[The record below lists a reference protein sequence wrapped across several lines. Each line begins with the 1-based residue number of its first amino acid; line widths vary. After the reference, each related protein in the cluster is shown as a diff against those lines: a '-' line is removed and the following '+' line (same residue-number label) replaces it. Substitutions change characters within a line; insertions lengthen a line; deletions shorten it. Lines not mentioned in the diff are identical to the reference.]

1 MNRCTTTML
10 NIENILNTSQK
21 QQQQNSFHI
30 NHLLPELFNSTNE
43 TNHIVHRPQ
52 PMQMQQQAI
61 PTSATAQNLFL
72 NILHQLKLDDKTK
85 HHSQAD
91 PMASQLISSISLK
104 DLDLINLTQSFLRPV
119 QAINRPLLSSPGES
133 NSSSTNYMFNC
144 SNCEK
149 TYDTLGALKMHL
161 RTHTLPCKCKIC
173 GKSFSRPWLL
183 QGHYRTHTGEKP
195 FKCEICMRAFADRSN
210 LRAHMQTHSFIKKYH
225 CNSCERTFS
234 RMSLLNRHLENCHLK
249 LSANK

>member
-1 MNRCTTTML
+1 MNRCSTMTL
-10 NIENILNTSQK
+10 NIENILNTRPKQ

-30 NHLLPELFNSTNE
+30 NHLLPELFDNNSNE
-43 TNHIVHRPQ
+43 TKRIVQRQQ
-52 PMQMQQQAI
+52 PIHAHNEPAEST
-61 PTSATAQNLFL
+61 PTSTHLFL
-72 NILHQLKLDDKTK
+72 NILNQLKSVGKMNPHLPTNPC
-85 HHSQAD
+85 S
-91 PMASQLISSISLK
+91 PPFLT
-104 DLDLINLTQSFLRPV
+104 DLNDFHVLNLTQNFM
-119 QAINRPLLSSPGES
+119 RPLQTSEKISPLSHTDDS
-133 NSSSTNYMFNC
+133 NAVQGYIFNC
-144 SNCEK
+144 STCEK

-225 CNSCERTFS
+225 CSSCERTFS

-249 LSANK
+249 LQNH